1 MRPHPVNLTIWDRLL
16 KLRRL
21 EQRLAAAGLPA
32 ALARL
37 PYWIF
42 SLQYCWEMESKIVRI
57 RRIGTRIE
65 AWHDSMLRLCT
76 RDGAETELVDVGMG
90 MRDDIEATKR
100 TLADLRDIC
109 VDVTRLFHGVGYSS
123 HRLMRL
129 QEDFVTLLNN
139 SYDTADALQL
149 MLHEHDAR
157 ALTLL
162 RELQDRGDV
171 AGGGSGEVPVYGPG
185 AAPGS
190 APGPA

>member
-1 MRPHPVNLTIWDRLL
+1 VRPHPVNLTIWDRLL

-42 SLQYCWEMESKIVRI
+42 SLQYCWEMEAKIVRI
-57 RRIGTRIE
+57 RRIAARIQ
-65 AWHDSMLRLCT
+65 AWHDSMQRLCA

-123 HRLMRL
+123 RRLTSL
-129 QEDFVTLLNN
+129 QDDFVTLLNH
-139 SYDTADALQL
+139 SYDTACALQR

-162 RELQDRGDV
+162 RELHAQPDG
-171 AGGGSGEVPVYGPG
+171 AGGRPGFGPG
-185 AAPGS
+185 AT
-190 APGPA
+190 PGPA